1 MTQDADL
8 APVTSVNSE
17 VEEAA
22 ALLEGIPSQPVLLG
36 HMIRIKAI
44 DIISEGRQQMATDA
58 CPHRPVSHHQKKHQL
73 SLIAS
78 SESRKGSWE
87 ARMRDGAG
95 HIRRKGMIE

>member
-1 MTQDADL
+1 
-8 APVTSVNSE
+8 
-17 VEEAA
+17 
-22 ALLEGIPSQPVLLG
+22 
-36 HMIRIKAI
+36 MIRIKAI